1 MFDESVQL
9 YAGMW
14 RLWRGEPPRSSLAW
28 TESQREHSLRAEL
41 DKVARAAGSL
51 ERALVEERARARS
64 QAEREA
70 RSPPDI
76 VPELVHF
83 LTAFPQDWAAMA
95 MFPMVGEYSHYRKGG
110 EIPVALCR

>member
-1 MFDESVQL
+1 MPACGDCGAES
-9 YAGMW
+9 
-14 RLWRGEPPRSSLAW
+14 RPRSSLAW

-76 VPELVHF
+76 VPEFVHF